1 MLRLYLGRAGSGKTS
16 YILNELK
23 KAAEAGEAG
32 NVLIVPEQ
40 YSHDC
45 ERALASMGDSVC
57 LFAEV
62 LSFTHLAS
70 RVFAETGG
78 LADASL
84 DAGGRVLAMSRAYME
99 ASPKL
104 KVYDVGFRRPDFI
117 KDLLASYDE
126 LRAACLGADSLS
138 EAANGA
144 DGALGDKL
152 SDLALIFELF
162 EAVKER
168 SGADTRDILERLADG
183 IGESSVGSMGRVFID
198 GFSDFTYQE
207 TRIIEGLIKKGA
219 DVTVALNCR
228 ELTDSDLT
236 FRLTVKT
243 AGRLLNMA
251 KDAGSQME
259 IVHFPEKPGKD
270 PALSYLEKSIT
281 DYAAPAYEGP
291 FDKEK
296 GPIEVIKA
304 VSLTEECCAA
314 AAKAIDIVRAG
325 GRYRDIAVVSPD
337 FEVYGPVVEGVF
349 KKYGVPVTR
358 TRMTDILDKP
368 VMALMTSAL
377 DVIANNWDHCDVFRY
392 LKTDL
397 AGIGPEDRDL
407 LENYVLKWN
416 IRGEKQWSREEGWR
430 MSPEGYGES
439 MSERA
444 NEELERIN
452 ELRTVAATPLI
463 KLHKALEWA
472 ESATDKARAVYVF
485 MEDIGLYGALRAREA
500 ALREAGESE
509 LAQEYRQLWDITVGA
524 LQQFSDILSDTAV
537 GTEEFIRL
545 FKLVLGQYKVG
556 IIPARVDSV
565 RAGDM
570 SRIRARGVKHL
581 IILGATDDSLPGK
594 SGGAGIFSEDERE
607 ELRGLG
613 IDTLDDRDDEIARE
627 LMGVY
632 ASLTV
637 PSESLTLT
645 YPEGSRPS
653 YVISRLKKLYGI
665 TERIPGDEIYA
676 ASPNMA
682 FELAASGE
690 RETARELE
698 AYFET
703 KNEWREKLG
712 AVRLAGDGARGRLS
726 VNTAERLYGGKLR
739 LSASRID
746 KYYSC
751 RYAYFLQYGLRA
763 KVRQEAALDAPEA
776 GTFTHFILERVAK
789 KAAESGGFANVTERD
804 IKKLVPALV
813 REYAD
818 TRLGGMENKSGRFKY
833 LYGRLADAATR
844 VAVSM
849 REELCRSDFT
859 PMDFELSFAPDGD
872 LPPVRTAGGD
882 SVIGVV
888 DRVDGWVRDGRLY
901 LKVVDYKTGKKSMDL
916 RDVYYGIGL
925 QMFIYLFALKRE
937 GRERYGM
944 EVMPAGVLYSRARD
958 DYVKADRDLDDT
970 ELERE
975 REKLLKTSGLI
986 LADPEV
992 IEAMEKGEK
1001 RRLPV
1006 TVSSKTG
1013 EIKGSVAD
1021 AEKLGRLARR
1031 VDELIED
1038 MAGEIRSGALT
1049 ANPYLKSRVDSA
1061 CAYCAYYDACR
1072 FEDGRN
1078 GESFRRLTKLK
1089 TADIWKML
1097 EEAGR

>member
-16 YILNELK
+16 YILEELK
-23 KAAEAGEAG
+23 KAAGSGIAG

-45 ERALASMGDSVC
+45 ERALAAMGDSVC

-78 LADASL
+78 LADGSL

-99 ASPKL
+99 ASPRL
-104 KVYDVGFRRPDFI
+104 RVYDVGFRRPDFI
-117 KDLLASYDE
+117 KDLLTSYDE
-126 LRAACLGADSLS
+126 LRSASLTAESLAGAAA
-138 EAANGA
+138 EAEG
-144 DGALGDKL
+144 GLGDKL

-168 SGADTRDILERLADG
+168 SGADTRDILERLAEE
-183 IGESSVGSMGRVFID
+183 ICESSVGKTGRVFVD
-198 GFSDFTYQE
+198 GFTDFTYQE
-207 TRIIEGLIKKGA
+207 ARIIEGLIKKGA

-228 ELTDSDLT
+228 DLTDSDLT
-236 FRLTVKT
+236 FRLTVRT
-243 AGRLLNMA
+243 AGRLLATA
-251 KDAGSQME
+251 KELNVEAE
-259 IVHFPEKPGKD
+259 IVRFSEKPGKD
-270 PALSYLEKSIT
+270 PALKYLERSIT
-281 DYAAPAYEGP
+281 DYAAPTYEGP
-291 FDKEK
+291 FDKD
-296 GPIEVIKA
+296 GGAIEVIRA
-304 VSLTEECCAA
+304 SSLTEECCAA

-337 FEVYGPVVEGVF
+337 FDAYGPVVEGVF
-349 KKYGVPVTR
+349 KRYGVPVTK

-377 DVIANNWDHCDVFRY
+377 DVIANNWDYADVFRY

-407 LENYVLKWN
+407 LENYVLKWS
-416 IRGEKQWSREEGWR
+416 IRGESQWTREGGWT
-430 MSPEGYGES
+430 MSPEGYGEG
-439 MSERA
+439 MSDRA
-444 NEELERIN
+444 REELERIN
-452 ELRTVAATPLI
+452 ALRAAASAPLA
-463 KLHKALEWA
+463 KLRAALESA
-472 ESATDKARAVYVF
+472 GGATDKARAVYMF

-500 ALREAGESE
+500 ALTKAGEGE

-524 LQQFSDILSDTAV
+524 LQQFSDILGDTPV
-537 GTEEFIRL
+537 GTDEFIRL

-556 IIPARVDSV
+556 VIPARVDSV

-570 SRIRARGVKHL
+570 SRIRARGVRHL
-581 IILGATDDSLPGK
+581 IILGATDESLPGK
-594 SGGAGIFSEDERE
+594 SGGAGVFSEDERE
-607 ELRGLG
+607 ELRALG
-613 IDTLDDRDDEIARE
+613 IDTLDDRDDEISRE

-665 TERIPGDEIYA
+665 AERIPGDEIYA
-676 ASPNMA
+676 AGLKTA

-690 RETARELE
+690 GETAKELA

-703 KNEWREKLG
+703 ENGWREKLD
-712 AVRLAGDGARGRLS
+712 AVRRAGDAARGSLDSR
-726 VNTAERLYGGKLR
+726 TAERLYGGKLR

-763 KVRQEAALDAPEA
+763 KARQEAALDAPEA

-789 KAAESGGFANVTERD
+789 SASETGGFANVTEQD
-804 IKKLVPALV
+804 IKKLVPTLV
-813 REYAD
+813 KEYAD
-818 TRLGGMENKSGRFKY
+818 TRLGGLENKSGRFKY
-833 LYGRLADAATR
+833 LYGRLADAASR
-844 VAVSM
+844 VALSM

-872 LPPVRTAGGD
+872 LPPVKIGGD

-888 DRVDGWVRDGRLY
+888 DRVDGWVKNGRLY

-925 QMFIYLFALKRE
+925 QMFIYLFALQRE

-944 EVMPAGVLYSRARD
+944 EVVPAGVLYSRARD
-958 DYVKADRDLDDT
+958 DYVKADRDLDDK
-970 ELERE
+970 ELEKE

-992 IEAMEKGEK
+992 IEAMERGEK

-1061 CAYCAYYDACR
+1061 CLYCAYFDACR

-1078 GESFRRLTKLK
+1078 GESFRRLSRLK
-1089 TADIWKML
+1089 TADVWKML
-1097 EEAGR
+1097 EEAEK